1 MRTLDPFLI
10 DQDVTAAV
18 DSVLR
23 DILGR
28 RQKEA
33 EAVDSLFAA
42 DIADRVARFTSRG
55 GRRLRPQ
62 FVWWGMRAC
71 GGDAAVADV
80 TLRVAGALELVQTC
94 ALIQDDVMDGSP
106 LRRGRPS
113 VHVDIDAQYGTQGRE
128 RPCGTFGRAAAVL
141 AGDLALAWADDS
153 FAEAMTGTPSA
164 GPATALWRA
173 MRTEM
178 VAGQYL
184 DLHAQATADHSPA
197 QAVRAAMLK
206 TATYS
211 VERPLMLGATLA
223 SGSATAVG
231 ALGEVGREAGVAF
244 QLHDDLQGAF
254 GDADATGKSAGED
267 LRGGKST
274 YLLAVARERC
284 EARGDRVGIRV
295 LDRVLGARSEVAEEE
310 VAEEEVQRVLE
321 LLITSGARDRV
332 VEQVEQL
339 CSRSEDAL
347 ERAGLDPA
355 ATARIGRLLR
365 EACGRS
371 GGNGAQRIPGS
382 GPVCAGTEGARIG
395 GVR

>member
-18 DSVLR
+18 DSVLS

-33 EAVDSLFAA
+33 GAVDSLFAA
-42 DIADRVARFTSRG
+42 DIADRVARFTLRG

-62 FVWWGMRAC
+62 FVWWGLRAC
-71 GGDAAVADV
+71 GGDAAMAEA
-80 TLRVAGALELVQTC
+80 TLQVAGALELVQTC

-113 VHVDIDAQYGTQGRE
+113 VHVDIDAQYDTHGRE

-141 AGDLALAWADDS
+141 AGDLALAWADDT
-153 FAEAMTGTPSA
+153 FAEATAGTPA
-164 GPATALWRA
+164 AAPVAVLWRA

-197 QAVRAAMLK
+197 QAVRAATLK
-206 TATYS
+206 TAMYS

-223 SGSATAVG
+223 AGSAAAVT
-231 ALGEVGREAGVAF
+231 ALGEVGRCAGIAF

-254 GDADATGKSAGED
+254 GDPASTGKPAGED

-274 YLLAVARERC
+274 YLVAVARERC
-284 EARGDRVGIRV
+284 EARGDRAGIQV
-295 LDRVLGARSEVAEEE
+295 LDRVLGAPSEVAEEE
-310 VAEEEVQRVLE
+310 VRRVLE
-321 LLITSGARDRV
+321 LLVRSGARDQV
-332 VEQVEQL
+332 AAQVEHL

-371 GGNGAQRIPGS
+371 GGEGAQRVTGS
-382 GPVCAGTEGARIG
+382 GPVCSGTEGALIG